1 MTKAQIVRRAAELGL
16 DFALTT
22 SCYEPGPAAEPCG
35 ECDACLLR
43 EKGFREAGL
52 TDPARRP

>member
-1 MTKAQIVRRAAELGL
+1 MTKAQIVKRASELGL

-22 SCYEPGPAAEPCG
+22 SCYEPGPGAEPCG
-35 ECDACLLR
+35 ACDACLLR

-52 TDPARRP
+52 VDPARRP